1 MIKKIFFI
9 IAIQSLI
16 LSTAYSEETPFFN
29 GDTLIIPVID
39 TLKKSGEFQDVM
51 FKFNDQGEWLLSD
64 YKIGKEIGQE
74 GNFEVIKN
82 VEIIKTETFPIQIF
96 LRVSGVFPS
105 GCESFGRIKH
115 KLIENNFN
123 VAIYY
128 DIDERHSTGEMACTQ
143 ALVPFTRIIPLPVY
157 GLQKG
162 AYRYTVNGDFTGV
175 FDLSSDN
182 EL

>member
-82 VEIIKTETFPIQIF
+82 GEVKTKRSLFEYF
-96 LRVSGVFPS
+96 
-105 GCESFGRIKH
+105 
-115 KLIENNFN
+115 
-123 VAIYY
+123 
-128 DIDERHSTGEMACTQ
+128 
-143 ALVPFTRIIPLPVY
+143 
-157 GLQKG
+157 
-162 AYRYTVNGDFTGV
+162 
-175 FDLSSDN
+175 
-182 EL
+182 